1 MNVFFRFASRLGD
14 GLFWHGLMS
23 AILVMHGGSALY
35 PVLHTGLTAGAGVLV
50 YKVLKERMVRER
62 PFITHEVICC
72 NVRAL
77 DRYSFPSGHPLH
89 AVSFSILRVS
99 YYPGLAWLVIP
110 FAVLVALSRLVLGP
124 HYISD
129 VLAGGLI
136 DALLAT
142 ASLHLASMY
151 MP

>member
-1 MNVFFRFASRLGD
+1 MCV
-14 GLFWHGLMS
+14 H
-23 AILVMHGGSALY
+23 
-35 PVLHTGLTAGAGVLV
+35 
-50 YKVLKERMVRER
+50 
-62 PFITHEVICC
+62 
-72 NVRAL
+72 L

-89 AVSFSILRVS
+89 AVSFSILLVS

-110 FAVLVALSRLVLGP
+110 FVVLVALSRLVLGL

-136 DALLAT
+136 GALLAT